1 MCLLSKLK
9 TKIKSETL
17 TILSVL
23 FFVLV
28 VALAYGK
35 LISLAVEAT
44 SREYTVEQDDGH

>member
-1 MCLLSKLK
+1 MSLLSNLK

-23 FFVLV
+23 FFILV

-35 LISLAVEAT
+35 LISLAVEAMN
-44 SREYTVEQDDGH
+44 SEYTIEKYDGP